1 MTIDIRKILAPVDFS
16 DNTPSILE
24 WTAHLA
30 KEHGSQVVLL
40 HAYHL
45 PVEFQQ
51 LEGAYLPPDF
61 WAGVR
66 QEAEAS
72 LGRFAADLRG
82 RGLEVEAAVCEGYA
96 ATVIVEEAA
105 ARDIDLIVIGTH
117 GRSGI
122 KHLLLG
128 SIAERVV
135 QKAPCP
141 VLTVRAAAK

>member
-1 MTIDIRKILAPVDFS
+1 MSIDVRHILAPVDFS
-16 DNTPSILE
+16 ECTERIIE

-30 KEHGSQVVLL
+30 EEHASRITLL

-61 WAGVR
+61 WTSVKEQAEESLQKLAGPPR
-66 QEAEAS
+66 EQ
-72 LGRFAADLRG
+72 
-82 RGLEVEAAVCEGYA
+82 GLQVETAVCEGYA
-96 ATVIVEEAA
+96 ATVIVEEAREREA
-105 ARDIDLIVIGTH
+105 DLIVIGTH
-117 GRSGI
+117 GLSGI

-135 QKAPCP
+135 QKARCP
-141 VLTVRAAAK
+141 VLTVKPE